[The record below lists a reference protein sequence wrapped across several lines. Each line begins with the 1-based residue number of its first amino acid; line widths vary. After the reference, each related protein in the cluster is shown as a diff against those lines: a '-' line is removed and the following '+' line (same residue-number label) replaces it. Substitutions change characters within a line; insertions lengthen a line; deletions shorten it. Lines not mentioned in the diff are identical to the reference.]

1 MVAPESQKPLVI
13 ISFKHLILNKLFLK
27 IDTRICLLQLS
38 GRISGGPQ
46 RCQVAG
52 RQTAVRG
59 GKVPQSQ
66 RDPDH
71 ELRGVVL
78 HARSHGTHPSGHR
91 CLCQV

>member
-1 MVAPESQKPLVI
+1 M
-13 ISFKHLILNKLFLK
+13 
-27 IDTRICLLQLS
+27 LS

-71 ELRGVVL
+71 ELRGVVR
-78 HARSHGTHPSGHR
+78 HARSH
-91 CLCQV
+91 